1 MALQIGPVIIL
12 YEASIWVA
20 VFFERRWA
28 DQIAARREAFASTEN

>member
-1 MALQIGPVIIL
+1 VQTIPIL
-12 YEASIWVA
+12 LLFELSIWVS